1 MDIGARSFANVT
13 VIAPRG
19 RIDHQ
24 SADAFGAAL
33 APHLERCEGE
43 SCKLVLDLSEVDYMS
58 SVGLRALMVA
68 AKQARAQ
75 GGTIVV
81 SGLGETLREIF
92 QISRFDR
99 VFTVYDGVREALNS
113 VAPDSVVVYDRD
125 PSGRSAAAD
134 PSC

>member
-1 MDIGARSFANVT
+1 
-13 VIAPRG
+13 
-19 RIDHQ
+19 
-24 SADAFGAAL
+24 
-33 APHLERCEGE
+33 
-43 SCKLVLDLSEVDYMS
+43 MS

>member
-1 MDIGARSFANVT
+1 MEIEARTFANVT
-13 VIAPRG
+13 VLAPRG

-24 SADAFGAAL
+24 SADGFSEAL
-33 APHLERCEGE
+33 APHLARCEGD
-43 SCKLVLDLSEVDYMS
+43 SCKLVLDLSAVDYMS

-68 AKQARAQ
+68 AKQGRAQ
-75 GGTIVV
+75 GGTLVV

-99 VFTVYDGVREALNS
+99 VFTVFEGARDAVAEVAPEALD
-113 VAPDSVVVYDRD
+113 AYDK
-125 PSGRSAAAD
+125 GGGAAG